1 MPKNL
6 SGALGVYKAIEKQNP
21 ANTSNQLV
29 MGPWRHGG
37 WRGAGSSLGDVTFGQ
52 DTGPFF
58 LEQIE
63 LPFFKFHLKGGDAPK
78 LPEAYVFETG
88 RNQWRQFE
96 AWPPAQATPL
106 SFYLSA
112 RGALSTSA
120 PTEAKDAFDEY
131 VSDPARPVPFVEEL
145 TTDMPATYM
154 VADQRFASRRPDV
167 LVYQTPPLED
177 DLSVAGPIT
186 ASLHVSTTGTDAD
199 FVVKIIDVYPDDYPL
214 LSEEQRN
221 NASRS
226 RMGGYQQLVRGEP
239 FRGKFRKSFEK
250 PEPFVPGQVTPVEF
264 TMPDVLHTFRR
275 GHRLM
280 VQVQSSWFP
289 LVNMNPQT
297 FGKISEATEAAFQKA
312 TQRVWRT
319 SAAPSAIRLT
329 VLAPDTVIRK
339 TGLTASRPGGPSS
352 SSR

>member
-1 MPKNL
+1 MTERTTKFPDPTDLGTLDGLKFFLELGTLQNLLRKFKPQTKEFINDILAHETYDEYWQARNVRPHLTRITPAVLTVGGWIDAEDL

-21 ANTSNQLV
+21 ATTSNQLV

-37 WRGAGSSLGDVTFGQ
+37 WRGTGSSLGDVTFGQ

-112 RGALSTSA
+112 RGALSTTA
-120 PTEAKDAFDEY
+120 PAEAKDAFDEY

-199 FVVKIIDVYPDDYPL
+199 FVVKIIDVYPEDYPL
-214 LSEEQRN
+214 LPKSSATTPRAPGWAAISSSCA
-221 NASRS
+221 ASRS
-226 RMGGYQQLVRGEP
+226 AA
-239 FRGKFRKSFEK
+239 
-250 PEPFVPGQVTPVEF
+250 
-264 TMPDVLHTFRR
+264 
-275 GHRLM
+275 
-280 VQVQSSWFP
+280 SSARASK
-289 LVNMNPQT
+289 NP
-297 FGKISEATEAAFQKA
+297 
-312 TQRVWRT
+312 
-319 SAAPSAIRLT
+319 
-329 VLAPDTVIRK
+329 
-339 TGLTASRPGGPSS
+339 SR
-352 SSR
+352 SSRAR